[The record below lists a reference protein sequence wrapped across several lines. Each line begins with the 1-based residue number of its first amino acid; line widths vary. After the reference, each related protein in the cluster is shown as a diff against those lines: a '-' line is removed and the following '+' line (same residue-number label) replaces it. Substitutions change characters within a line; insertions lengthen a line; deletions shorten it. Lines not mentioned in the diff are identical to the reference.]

1 MQGNG
6 KVLNAIELRAALTLA
21 LVYVLRMMGLF
32 MVMPVL
38 AVAAM
43 DYPDYSAVLVG
54 LAIGGYG
61 LTQAAL
67 QIPMGMLSDRWG
79 RKPVILLGLSIF
91 ALGSFVAAAADS
103 LTIMVVGR
111 ILQGA
116 GAIAGAI
123 MALATDVSRESQ
135 RAKVMA
141 VIGIAIGFSFYLA
154 VLVGPLI
161 AKQWGLTG
169 IFALTGL
176 FALCCMPLIQW
187 AVPTV
192 VMFNSADVLPRVGQL
207 QQLIFSSQLWRL
219 NISVMVL
226 HMMITLL
233 FVQLPLTLV
242 HFDMTL
248 ESHWQLYL
256 PVLAASILGLIVMM
270 GMARGRMPRYLIL
283 LAAVFM
289 ALAFTLLAYNDG
301 NQWLVVTA
309 VIMFFTGFNYLEAS
323 FPALVSSIAPAGSKG
338 TAMGLYASFQFFGAF
353 LGGVS
358 AGLVSDYFSAAA
370 AYGVG
375 ALAAVIWLWVL
386 AGLREV
392 SRLKRVALH
401 TTVAINREVELEV
414 ALAQLTGVEESQT
427 NALEGVVYLK
437 VNRDF
442 DHIKA
447 TETLRHFEH

>member
-1 MQGNG
+1 M
-6 KVLNAIELRAALTLA
+6 NAIELRAALTLA

-43 DYPDYSAVLVG
+43 DYPDYSPVLVG

-79 RKPVILLGLSIF
+79 RKPVILLGLAVF
-91 ALGSFVAAAADS
+91 ALGSFIAASADT
-103 LTIMVVGR
+103 LTMMVTGR

-161 AKQWGLTG
+161 AQHWGLAG
-169 IFALTGL
+169 IFALTGV

-192 VMFNSADVLPRVGQL
+192 VMFNSSDVLPRAGQL
-207 QQLIFSSQLWRL
+207 RQLVFSSQLWRL
-219 NISVMVL
+219 NVSVMVL

-233 FVQLPLTLV
+233 FVQLPVTLV

-248 ESHWQLYL
+248 ESHWELYL
-256 PVLAASILGLIVMM
+256 PVLAVSILGLIVMM
-270 GMARGRMPRYLIL
+270 GIARGRMPRSLVL
-283 LAAVFM
+283 LSALFM
-289 ALAFTLLAYNDG
+289 ALAFAMLAYNDG
-301 NQWLVVTA
+301 SHWLVVTA
-309 VIMFFTGFNYLEAS
+309 VILFFTGFNYLEAS

-353 LGGVS
+353 IGGVL
-358 AGLVSDYFSAAA
+358 AGFVSDHFSAATAYA
-370 AYGVG
+370 AG
-375 ALAAVIWLWVL
+375 AIAAAGWLWVL

-392 SRLKRVALH
+392 SRVKRVTLH
-401 TTVAINREVELEV
+401 TTVTMHQESELKM
-414 ALAQLTGVEESQT
+414 ALSELLGVEESRI

-437 VNRDF
+437 VNSDF
-442 DHIKA
+442 DHMKA
-447 TETLRHFEH
+447 TETLRSFEH